1 MLEIKNLNIK
11 IQNTIIVENLSFT
24 LNEGDKLAIIGEEG
38 NGKSTILKA
47 ILNDAYYATVTG
59 IINYKNSKIGYL
71 KQNLE
76 ENELEKDGFSYL
88 FNNQEDYYQ
97 KINEFYRYLKK
108 INLQEGILTRK
119 LKSLSG
125 GEKVKISL
133 LKLFLDDV
141 DIFFLDEPTND
152 LDLETL
158 LFLEN
163 FLQQTS
169 KPLLYV
175 SHDEMLLSKTANM
188 ILHLERVKDKKE
200 ARHTI
205 KRIGY
210 EEYIKERLH
219 HLEKEKQIAR
229 NEKREYQKKEAILR
243 KHLEKVAYYQETITR
258 SDPHGGRL
266 LKKKMH
272 ALKSQEK
279 KLQNEKPREEIAVL
293 ENINFFFE
301 PVFIPKSKQV
311 LKIQLAKLQVENK
324 ILSKNINFEV
334 IGPLKVGIIGK
345 NGVGKTTFLKEI
357 FTTLKMRSDLKVG
370 YMPQV
375 YEEVLNNYS
384 NAIDFLTKDKTKESL
399 TKSRMYLGNMNFTR
413 EEMDLEISKLSNG
426 SKAQLCLL
434 ELLLSKYNVL
444 LLDEPTRNMSP
455 LANPIIRTA
464 LKEFQGAI
472 ISISHDRKYL
482 QEVMDEIYL
491 LDELGLRKIEKRDLE
506 MD

>member
-1 MLEIKNLNIK
+1 
-11 IQNTIIVENLSFT
+11 
-24 LNEGDKLAIIGEEG
+24 
-38 NGKSTILKA
+38 
-47 ILNDAYYATVTG
+47 
-59 IINYKNSKIGYL
+59 
-71 KQNLE
+71 
-76 ENELEKDGFSYL
+76 
-88 FNNQEDYYQ
+88 
-97 KINEFYRYLKK
+97 
-108 INLQEGILTRK
+108 
-119 LKSLSG
+119 
-125 GEKVKISL
+125 
-133 LKLFLDDV
+133 
-141 DIFFLDEPTND
+141 
-152 LDLETL
+152 
-158 LFLEN
+158 
-163 FLQQTS
+163 
-169 KPLLYV
+169 
-175 SHDEMLLSKTANM
+175 
-188 ILHLERVKDKKE
+188 
-200 ARHTI
+200 
-205 KRIGY
+205 
-210 EEYIKERLH
+210 
-219 HLEKEKQIAR
+219 
-229 NEKREYQKKEAILR
+229 
-243 KHLEKVAYYQETITR
+243 
-258 SDPHGGRL
+258 
-266 LKKKMH
+266 MH

-357 FTTLKMRSDLKVG
+357 FTTLKTRSDLKVG

-399 TKSRMYLGNMNFTR
+399 TKSRMYLVNMNFTR

-426 SKAQLCLL
+426 SKAKLCLL

>member
-1 MLEIKNLNIK
+1 M
-11 IQNTIIVENLSFT
+11 
-24 LNEGDKLAIIGEEG
+24 
-38 NGKSTILKA
+38 
-47 ILNDAYYATVTG
+47 
-59 IINYKNSKIGYL
+59 
-71 KQNLE
+71 
-76 ENELEKDGFSYL
+76 
-88 FNNQEDYYQ
+88 
-97 KINEFYRYLKK
+97 
-108 INLQEGILTRK
+108 
-119 LKSLSG
+119 
-125 GEKVKISL
+125 
-133 LKLFLDDV
+133 
-141 DIFFLDEPTND
+141 
-152 LDLETL
+152 
-158 LFLEN
+158 
-163 FLQQTS
+163 
-169 KPLLYV
+169 
-175 SHDEMLLSKTANM
+175 
-188 ILHLERVKDKKE
+188 
-200 ARHTI
+200 
-205 KRIGY
+205 
-210 EEYIKERLH
+210 
-219 HLEKEKQIAR
+219 
-229 NEKREYQKKEAILR
+229 
-243 KHLEKVAYYQETITR
+243 
-258 SDPHGGRL
+258 
-266 LKKKMH
+266 
-272 ALKSQEK
+272 
-279 KLQNEKPREEIAVL
+279 
-293 ENINFFFE
+293 
-301 PVFIPKSKQV
+301 
-311 LKIQLAKLQVENK
+311 ENK

-426 SKAQLCLL
+426 SKAKLCLL

-506 MD
+506 MN